1 MSDCIF
7 CKIANGEFD
16 SFTVYEDNDFRGI
29 MDISPASKGHVI
41 ILPKK
46 HAADIYELEEEIAS
60 KIYVVAKKIAVAV
73 KEVTGCDGVNVLQN
87 NGEAAGQTVF
97 HLHMHV
103 IPRWNNDSIK
113 ITWEQT
119 QGEQDVLKGLAEE
132 IASKIN

>member
-29 MDISPASKGHVI
+29 MDISPASRGHVI

-46 HAADIYELEEEIAS
+46 HAADIYELEDDIAS
-60 KIYVVAKKIAVAV
+60 KIYVVAKKIATAV

-103 IPRWNNDSIK
+103 IPRWNDDSIK

-119 QGEQDVLKGLAEE
+119 EVGQDVLKGLAQD